1 VPPEPFFPGLERV
14 ASHGQPQPSRLKAAT
29 GSESAVRVTVLV
41 PCYNDGPLML
51 EAVDSIDEH
60 EPVDVLVVDDCSED
74 PETIRAFEQLDAG
87 RATVIRLERNE
98 GLAVARNTALARA
111 RTPYVFPLDADDL
124 SMPGVLGKMA
134 DKLDA
139 DPGVAVCFGDY
150 LEFGR
155 QQLVRAVP
163 PDLDAY
169 RLAYVNEYPVSS
181 LFRRRDLL
189 AVGGWQDLTPG
200 YEDWNL
206 WLTLVEHGYRG
217 AHLGPGIVTYQRRL
231 HGERLLTRAKRQH
244 RSHYR
249 QIRAA
254 HPDVFANLGRHRRAS
269 DLAAHRKLL
278 YPIVYGSRPRFA
290 FEQSIKRLLDRAGVW
305 TLRR

>member
-1 VPPEPFFPGLERV
+1 M
-14 ASHGQPQPSRLKAAT
+14 A
-29 GSESAVRVTVLV
+29 SESSPRVTVIV
-41 PCYNDGPLML
+41 PCYNDGPLMI
-51 EAVDSIDEH
+51 EAVDSIDED
-60 EPVDVLVVDDCSED
+60 EPVDVLVVDDCSDD
-74 PETIRAFEQLDAG
+74 PETIRAFEQLDPG
-87 RATVIRLERNE
+87 HTTVIHQERNE
-98 GLAVARNTALARA
+98 GLAVARNTALAHA

-124 SMPGVLGKMA
+124 LMPGILRKMA

-139 DPGVAVCFGDY
+139 DPDVAVCFGDY
-150 LEFGR
+150 LEFGE

-181 LFRRRDLL
+181 LFRRQDLL
-189 AVGGWQDLTPG
+189 AIGGWQKDTPG

-206 WLTLVEHGYRG
+206 WLTLVEHGHRG
-217 AHLGPGIVTYQRRL
+217 VHLGPGVVTYRRRL

-254 HPDVFANLGRHRRAS
+254 HPGVFRELGRHRKAS

-290 FEQSIKRLLDRAGVW
+290 FERPIKRWLDRAGVW